1 MASDTKSMRG
11 TAMNFNR
18 AKESLNREVRELSRN
33 RALDTQ
39 QYVEMVNNTPI
50 S

>member
-1 MASDTKSMRG
+1 
-11 TAMNFNR
+11 MNFNR

-33 RALDTQ
+33 RALDTH